1 MQVISDMEAVSFSD
15 FHHVVEMMRYC
26 KTANQTL
33 QILAKKSLST
43 YQLRMKTRIMYRAH
57 LIQMFVEIYTADDHD
72 GSAEKLIQN
81 HMTDDA
87 YNTSPIL
94 LSYKAILSCLK
105 AICYTIE
112 KRESNDDLNAV
123 QILYDIIKCPLRF
136 YDVVL
141 FLNSTSTSTSMKKS
155 SLTSGRASGNFV
167 YIFISIFIFIFIFI
181 FVFIYFLFFASV

>member
-1 MQVISDMEAVSFSD
+1 MLFRS
-15 FHHVVEMMRYC
+15 MRYC

-43 YQLRMKTRIMYRAH
+43 YQLRMKTRILYRAH
-57 LIQMFVEIYTADDHD
+57 LIQMFVEIYTADDHE
-72 GSAEKLIQN
+72 GAAEKLIQD

-112 KRESNDDLNAV
+112 KRESNGDLNAV
-123 QILYDIIKCPLRF
+123 KILYDIIKCPLRF

-141 FLNSTSTSTSMKKS
+141 YLNTTSTSTSTSLRKS
-155 SLTSGRASGNFV
+155 SLPSARASGNFV
-167 YIFISIFIFIFIFI
+167 YIFIPIFI
-181 FVFIYFLFFASV
+181 FVFICVFIFYQSDVHF

>member
-1 MQVISDMEAVSFSD
+1 MQVISDMEAVSFGD
-15 FHHVVEMMRYC
+15 FHRVVEMMRYC
-26 KTANQTL
+26 RTANQTL

-43 YQLRMKTRIMYRAH
+43 YQMRMKTRIMYRAH
-57 LIQMFVEIYTADDHD
+57 MIQMFVEIYTADDHD
-72 GSAEKLIQN
+72 GTAEKLIQN

-112 KRESNDDLNAV
+112 KREISGDFNAV
-123 QILYDIIKCPLRF
+123 QILNDIIKCPLRF

-141 FLNSTSTSTSMKKS
+141 YLSSTSTSTSTARKKS
-155 SLTSGRASGNFV
+155 SSSSGRPSGIPFH
-167 YIFISIFIFIFIFI
+167 
-181 FVFIYFLFFASV
+181 FLDDILLNI

>member
-26 KTANQTL
+26 KTASQTL

-57 LIQMFVEIYTADDHD
+57 LIQMFVEIYTADDHE
-72 GSAEKLIQN
+72 GTAEKLIQN

-87 YNTSPIL
+87 YNRSPIL

-112 KRESNDDLNAV
+112 KRESNGDLNAV

-141 FLNSTSTSTSMKKS
+141 YLNTTSTSTSTSTSMKKS

-167 YIFISIFIFIFIFI
+167 YIFIFIFMFIFIFYQSDVHF
-181 FVFIYFLFFASV
+181 